1 MSVNAYSEKQY
12 GRLQLPKPTLSSQ
25 SCRSFYIM
33 LRGRPKVLTS
43 TESKATKERW
53 EEMAGKTNLE
63 SQQKQPALIK

>member
-43 TESKATKERW
+43 TESKATKER
-53 EEMAGKTNLE
+53 
-63 SQQKQPALIK
+63 